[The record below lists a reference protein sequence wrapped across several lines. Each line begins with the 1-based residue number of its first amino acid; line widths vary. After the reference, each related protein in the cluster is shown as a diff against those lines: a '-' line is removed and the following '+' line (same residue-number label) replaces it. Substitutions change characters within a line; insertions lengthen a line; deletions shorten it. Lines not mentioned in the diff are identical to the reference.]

1 MKQANLSR
9 CASATGRWA
18 EYKTQSWLI
27 FSLQSGAVK
36 KVQSLHFIAP
46 CSTRVLPAIGYN
58 CRGLCTYTVSDL
70 FFLAGRGIK
79 SEQVSSLSLNTIS
92 F

>member
-1 MKQANLSR
+1 MKQANLSL
-9 CASATGRWA
+9 CASATGCWA
-18 EYKTQSWLI
+18 GKTQSWLI

-36 KVQSLHFIAP
+36 KVQSLHFIAL
-46 CSTRVLPAIGYN
+46 CSTRVLPAIGYS
-58 CRGLCTYTVSDL
+58 CRGLCTYTLSD